1 MMNITSKFPLD
12 KRVWPGVVFLGSLA
26 LLLGGI
32 LNVPYVIRSFAVLLV
47 AHLLF
52 FRDPQREPPMAQGL
66 LAPADGK
73 VVKIDEIFE
82 ERFLHEQAVRIRIFL
97 SVFDVHSTR
106 APLAGIIKYQ
116 NYVPG
121 KFLNALRKDAFD
133 HNESNWIGIE
143 NRARRVLVRQLT
155 GAIARR
161 IYSDVV
167 IGQVMGRGEK
177 LGMICY
183 GSGVEVCIPKR
194 LFQVGIR
201 VGQHVCGGATIL
213 GAWNEED

>member
-1 MMNITSKFPLD
+1 MKRIPLD
-12 KRVWPGVVFLGSLA
+12 KRVWPGV
-26 LLLGGI
+26 LLLGILGI
-32 LNVPYVIRSFAVLLV
+32 LGSVFHIPYTMSAMAALLI

-52 FRDPQREPPMAQGL
+52 FRDPLREPPRAHGL
-66 LAPADGK
+66 LAPADGT
-73 VVKIDEIFE
+73 VVKIDETME
-82 ERFLHEQAVRIRIFL
+82 DRFLHEPAIRIRIFL
-97 SVFDVHSTR
+97 SIFDVHVTR
-106 APLAGIIKYQ
+106 SPLAGIVKYQ
-116 NYVPG
+116 QYVKG

-161 IYSDVV
+161 IYSDVK

-183 GSGVEVCIPKR
+183 GSGVEISIPKR
-194 LFQVGIR
+194 LFRAEIR
-201 VGQHVCGGATIL
+201 VGQHVAAGATIL
-213 GAWNEED
+213 GVWADET

>member
-1 MMNITSKFPLD
+1 MHKIPLD
-12 KRVWPGVVFLGSLA
+12 KRVWPGVV
-26 LLLGGI
+26 LLGVLAI
-32 LNVPYVIRSFAVLLV
+32 VVSFFHVPYGAPAVAVLLA

-52 FRDPQREPPMAQGL
+52 FRDPWRDPPREQGL
-66 LAPADGK
+66 LAPADGT
-73 VVKIDEIFE
+73 VSQIDEIFE
-82 ERFLHEQAVRIRIFL
+82 EKFLHEQAVRIRIFL
-97 SVFDVHSTR
+97 SVFDVHVTR
-106 APLAGIIKYQ
+106 SPLAGIVKYQ
-116 NYVPG
+116 HYVKG

-161 IYSDVV
+161 IYSDVA

-183 GSGVEVCIPKR
+183 GSGVEVTIPKR
-194 LFQVGIR
+194 IFRPNVR
-201 VGQHVCGGATIL
+201 VGQHVAAGATVL
-213 GAWNEED
+213 GAWNDEA

>member
-1 MMNITSKFPLD
+1 MKIKNKIPLD
-12 KRVWPGVVFLGSLA
+12 KRVWPGVAFLC
-26 LLLGGI
+26 I
-32 LNVPYVIRSFAVLLV
+32 LMILEKVWHIPYAMPAFIVLLAV
-47 AHLLF
+47 HLLF
-52 FRDPQREPPMAQGL
+52 FRDPQRELPREQGL
-66 LAPADGK
+66 LAPADGT

-97 SVFDVHSTR
+97 SIFDVHTTR
-106 APLAGIIKYQ
+106 SPLAGIIKYQ
-116 NYVPG
+116 NYVKG

-143 NRARRVLVRQLT
+143 NRARRILVRQLT

-177 LGMICY
+177 LGVICY
-183 GSGVEVCIPKR
+183 GSGVEVLIPKR
-194 LFQVGIR
+194 MFRASVQ
-201 VGQHVCGGATIL
+201 VGQHVSGGATIL
-213 GAWNEED
+213 GAWNEEG

>member
-1 MMNITSKFPLD
+1 MMKIANKIPFD
-12 KRVWPGVVFLGSLA
+12 KRVWPG
-26 LLLGGI
+26 
-32 LNVPYVIRSFAVLLV
+32 AVLLGILVILERIWHIPYAFPVLGLLFV

-52 FRDPQREPPMAQGL
+52 FRDPQREPPREQGL
-66 LAPADGK
+66 LSPADGT

-82 ERFLHEQAVRIRIFL
+82 DRFLHEQAVRIRIFL
-97 SVFDVHSTR
+97 SVFDVHTTR

-116 NYVPG
+116 NYVKG

-161 IYSDVV
+161 IYSDVA

-177 LGMICY
+177 IGMICY
-183 GSGVEVCIPKR
+183 GSGVEISIPKR
-194 LFQVGIR
+194 MFQANVRI
-201 VGQHVCGGATIL
+201 GQHVAGGATIL
-213 GAWNEED
+213 GTWNEEG

>member
-1 MMNITSKFPLD
+1 MTNKIPLD
-12 KRVWPGVVFLGSLA
+12 KRVWPGVVFLGVLVILERIWHIPYAFLA
-26 LLLGGI
+26 L
-32 LNVPYVIRSFAVLLV
+32 VMLLV

-52 FRDPQREPPMAQGL
+52 FRDPQREPPREPGL
-66 LAPADGK
+66 LSPADGT
-73 VVKIDEIFE
+73 VSKIDEVFE
-82 ERFLHEQAVRIRIFL
+82 DRFLHEQAVRIRIFL
-97 SVFDVHSTR
+97 SIFDVHTTR
-106 APLAGIIKYQ
+106 TPLAGIIKYQ
-116 NYVPG
+116 SYVKG

-161 IYSDVV
+161 IYSDVK

-183 GSGVEVCIPKR
+183 GSGVEICVPKR
-194 LFQVGIR
+194 MFRANVQ
-201 VGQHVCGGATIL
+201 VGQHVSGGATIL
-213 GAWNEED
+213 GAWNEEA

>member
-1 MMNITSKFPLD
+1 MMTKKIPLD
-12 KRVWPGVVFLGSLA
+12 KRVWPGVIFLAILMILGRVWHIPYEVPAFAFLLA
-26 LLLGGI
+26 
-32 LNVPYVIRSFAVLLV
+32 

-52 FRDPQREPPMAQGL
+52 FRDPQREPPREQGL
-66 LAPADGK
+66 LAPADGT
-73 VVKIDEIFE
+73 VVKTDEIFE
-82 ERFLHEQAVRIRIFL
+82 DRFLHEQAVRIRIFL
-97 SVFDVHSTR
+97 SIFDVHTTR

-116 NYVPG
+116 NYVKG

-161 IYSDVV
+161 IYSDVA

-183 GSGVEVCIPKR
+183 GSGVEISIPKR
-194 LFQVGIR
+194 MFRVSVQ
-201 VGQHVCGGATIL
+201 VGQHVSGGATIL
-213 GAWNEED
+213 GAWNEEG

>member
-1 MMNITSKFPLD
+1 MNKIPLD
-12 KRVWPGVVFLGSLA
+12 KRVWPSVI
-26 LLLGGI
+26 LLGI
-32 LNVPYVIRSFAVLLV
+32 LVILGMLFHVPYAVPAFVLLLV

-52 FRDPQREPPMAQGL
+52 FRDPRREPPREQGL

-82 ERFLHEQAVRIRIFL
+82 DRFLHEQAIRIRIFL
-97 SVFDVHSTR
+97 SVFDVHVTR
-106 APLAGIIKYQ
+106 TPLAGIIKYQ
-116 NYVPG
+116 QYVKG

-161 IYSDVV
+161 IYSDVT

-177 LGMICY
+177 IGMICY
-183 GSGVEVCIPKR
+183 GSGVEVCIPKTMFR
-194 LFQVGIR
+194 ANVR
-201 VGQHVCGGATIL
+201 VGQHVAAGVTVL
-213 GAWNEED
+213 GAWNEGA

>member
-1 MMNITSKFPLD
+1 MMKMTSKIPLD
-12 KRVWPGVVFLGSLA
+12 KRVGPGVVFLGVL
-26 LLLGGI
+26 LLLGGV
-32 LNVPYVIRSFAVLLV
+32 LHVPYVVPVFAVLLI
-47 AHLLF
+47 AQLLF
-52 FRDPQREPPMAQGL
+52 FRDPHREPPREQGL
-66 LAPADGK
+66 LAPADGT

-82 ERFLHEQAVRIRIFL
+82 DRFLHEEAVRIRIFL
-97 SVFDVHSTR
+97 SVFDVHVTR
-106 APLAGIIKYQ
+106 SPLAGIIKYQ
-116 NYVPG
+116 NYVKG

-177 LGMICY
+177 VGMICY
-183 GSGVEVCIPKR
+183 GSGVEISIPKR
-194 LFQVGIR
+194 MFQVNVR
-201 VGQHVCGGATIL
+201 VGQHVAGGMTIL
-213 GAWNEED
+213 GAWNEEA

>member
-1 MMNITSKFPLD
+1 MMKITSKIPLD
-12 KRVWPGVVFLGSLA
+12 KRVWPGVVFLGILMI
-26 LLLGGI
+26 LERIWHIPYVFPLLG
-32 LNVPYVIRSFAVLLV
+32 LLFV

-52 FRDPQREPPMAQGL
+52 FRDPHREPPREQGL
-66 LAPADGK
+66 LSPADGT
-73 VVKIDEIFE
+73 VVKIDEVFE
-82 ERFLHEQAVRIRIFL
+82 DRFLHEQAVRIRIFL
-97 SVFDVHSTR
+97 SVFDVHTTR
-106 APLAGIIKYQ
+106 TPLAGIIKYQ
-116 NYVPG
+116 NYVKG

-161 IYSDVV
+161 IYSDVT

-183 GSGVEVCIPKR
+183 GSGVEISIPKR
-194 LFQVGIR
+194 MFRENVRI
-201 VGQHVCGGATIL
+201 GQHVAGGATIL
-213 GAWNEED
+213 GMWNEEG